1 MQTVNPI
8 SSINI
13 HSRIS
18 TDKKR
23 EDAKF
28 NLSVSIISN
37 YLPSFKEERY
47 LYLNKYKN
55 GVYIIKIE
63 FFVVFC
69 LIMLKLWSNTFTY
82 SFYVHVHIFIDMLTH
97 ILLVCAN
104 IIKNIL
110 YFSLCLTYISLKCVC
125 QCRRDFVWCLL
136 LQKSTDEITY
146 IQ

>member
-13 HSRIS
+13 LSRIS

-69 LIMLKLWSNTFTY
+69 LIMLKL
-82 SFYVHVHIFIDMLTH
+82 
-97 ILLVCAN
+97 
-104 IIKNIL
+104 
-110 YFSLCLTYISLKCVC
+110 
-125 QCRRDFVWCLL
+125 
-136 LQKSTDEITY
+136 
-146 IQ
+146 